1 MTAFKSAVSLQRHVK
16 LESEAPWKTY
26 RSIELEIAP
35 LSHEKNYP
43 DSSSVVTNTRIHSD
57 MEADLYISTFIFFCL
72 HLLPWSSYLVE
83 RLNT

>member
-1 MTAFKSAVSLQRHVK
+1 MSLQRHVK

-26 RSIELEIAP
+26 RSIGLEIAP

-43 DSSSVVTNTRIHSD
+43 DSSNVVTNTPIHSVMD
-57 MEADLYISTFIFFCL
+57 ADLNISAFIFFSL
-72 HLLPWSSYLVE
+72 HLLPWSSYLIE